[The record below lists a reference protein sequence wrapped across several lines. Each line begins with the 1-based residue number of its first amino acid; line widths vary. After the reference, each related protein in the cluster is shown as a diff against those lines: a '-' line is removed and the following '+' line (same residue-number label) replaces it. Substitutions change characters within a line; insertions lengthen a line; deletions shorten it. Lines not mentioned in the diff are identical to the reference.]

1 MWGFRID
8 AICPKG
14 SPDRQNKLEELL
26 NLVSDYRILLK
37 SDAGRQ
43 FMPNNK
49 KRKEEFLM
57 INEVM
62 KHCMGALMIE
72 FPDRVKEMFDE
83 LFAKTKQLKEQTV

>member
-43 FMPNNK
+43 FMPK
-49 KRKEEFLM
+49 FVH
-57 INEVM
+57 IP
-62 KHCMGALMIE
+62 I
-72 FPDRVKEMFDE
+72 FIFI
-83 LFAKTKQLKEQTV
+83 F